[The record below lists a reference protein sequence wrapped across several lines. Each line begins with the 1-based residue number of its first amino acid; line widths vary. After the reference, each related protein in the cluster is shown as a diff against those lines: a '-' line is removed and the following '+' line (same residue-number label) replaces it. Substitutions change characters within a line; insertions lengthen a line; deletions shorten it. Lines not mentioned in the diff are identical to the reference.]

1 MNNKRTDYFSSPL
14 CIIALTRQQTNN
26 LYQSQLSHSWR
37 PFLPSDRM
45 ILELKIPPQDCYL
58 KLRQLLDEVNALAN
72 VYGSEQQLSPLLGNV
87 CFASAR
93 YG

>member
-1 MNNKRTDYFSSPL
+1 
-14 CIIALTRQQTNN
+14 
-26 LYQSQLSHSWR
+26 
-37 PFLPSDRM
+37 M